1 MMDVMELKK
10 TRLYSI
16 HEKLNAK
23 MFEFAG
29 WEMPLEYIGA
39 TREHDYVRRSAGLFD
54 VSHMGEIE
62 VKGKDAFNF
71 IQYLITNDITNLKK
85 EEIIYSPMC
94 YEDGMTVDDL
104 LVYMIK
110 EEDYLLVINAG
121 NIDKD
126 FEWIK
131 EKGEKFDV
139 EINNISNYVGQLA
152 IQGPKAEE
160 ILSEL
165 VDVNLSN
172 IEFYKFENNVTVCG
186 EKCIVSRTG
195 YTGEDGFEIYCN
207 NNVVEKIWNDILEIG
222 KDNITPAGLGA
233 RDTLRAEVNLP
244 LYGHEISEEISPIEG
259 GLGIFVKL
267 NKENFLGKDA
277 LISLK
282 SQETQRKLVAFEMQ
296 GKGMIRGG
304 YEIEADDKVI
314 GFVTTGLKSPTL
326 DKFIG
331 MAIIDSNYAKAGTEI
346 GVKVRKKL
354 VSAVIVRRPFYK
366 KQYKK
371 AETVREE
378 YKQYPYIPSTR
389 EDEEK
394 MLKACKVNSI
404 DDLFSDI
411 PDNLKLKRDL
421 ELEESKSELEVATIV
436 KNIADKN
443 ISTEE
448 LTCFLGAGAYDHYVP
463 SIIKH
468 ITSRSEFYTAY
479 TPYQAEISQGT
490 LQSIFEFQSM
500 IAEITK
506 MDIANAS
513 MYDGATAAVEG
524 CLLAISKTRRK
535 KVVVGKTVHPET
547 RQILKAYLQFNNCEV
562 VEVDY
567 DRELGMTDLNRLKEV
582 VDEDTACVLLQ
593 NPNFFGVIED
603 VDEVGQIAHAKK
615 AMYVLSVNP
624 ITLSVLKSPGEVGA
638 DVVVGDAQP
647 LGNSLNY
654 GGPYVGF
661 LAIKSGLI
669 RKMPGRVVGQTVD
682 RNGNRCYCLTLQT
695 REQHVRRE
703 KATSNICSNQGLCAL
718 NSAIYMATM
727 GKKGYE
733 EVAIQNMQKSHYAV
747 KKVSEGGKFTPL
759 FKGKFF
765 NEFVIKS
772 PVEIEELN
780 KKLLENN
787 ILGGYDLGKDYPEL
801 SGCTMLCVTE
811 KRSVD
816 EINKLIGIMEG
827 M

>member
-1 MMDVMELKK
+1 
-10 TRLYSI
+10 
-16 HEKLNAK
+16 
-23 MFEFAG
+23 
-29 WEMPLEYIGA
+29 
-39 TREHDYVRRSAGLFD
+39 
-54 VSHMGEIE
+54 
-62 VKGKDAFNF
+62 
-71 IQYLITNDITNLKK
+71 
-85 EEIIYSPMC
+85 MC
-94 YEDGMTVDDL
+94 YENGMTVDDL
-104 LVYMIK
+104 LIYMID
-110 EEDYLLVINAG
+110 ENNYLLVINAG

-126 FEWIK
+126 YEWVK
-131 EKGEKFDV
+131 KQSESFNV
-139 EINNISNYVGQLA
+139 EINNISNYVCQLA

-160 ILSEL
+160 ILSKL
-165 VDVNLSN
+165 TDTNLSE
-172 IEFYKFENNVTVCG
+172 IEFYKFKNNVSVCG

-195 YTGEDGFEIYCN
+195 YTGEDGFEIYCEN
-207 NNVVEKIWNDILEIG
+207 NSVEKIWNSILETG
-222 KDNITPAGLGA
+222 KDDIVPAGLGA
-233 RDTLRAEVNLP
+233 RDTLRSEVNLP
-244 LYGHEISEEISPIEG
+244 LYGHEISEEIAPIEG
-259 GLGIFVKL
+259 GLNIFVKL
-267 NKENFLGKDA
+267 NKDDFIGKDA
-277 LISLK
+277 LVKMK
-282 SQETQRKLVAFEMQ
+282 SQEKQRKLVAFEMQ

-304 YEIEADDKVI
+304 YEIEVDDKVI

-331 MAIIDSNYAKAGTEI
+331 MAIIDSDYAKVGTEI

-354 VSAVIVRRPFYK
+354 VSAVIVKRPFYK

-371 AETVREE
+371 TEVVKEQ
-378 YKQYPYIPSTR
+378 YKQYAYIPATH
-389 EDEEK
+389 EDEER
-394 MLKACKVNSI
+394 MLKVCKVNSI

-411 PDNLKLKRDL
+411 PDNLKLKRNL
-421 ELEESKSELEVATIV
+421 NLEESKSEIEVSEAI
-436 KNIADKN
+436 KNLANKN

-490 LQSIFEFQSM
+490 LQAIFEFQSM

-524 CLLAISKTRRK
+524 CILAASKTRRK
-535 KVVVGKTVHPET
+535 KVVVSRTVHPET
-547 RQILKAYLQFNNCEV
+547 RKILKTYLQFKDCQV

-567 DRELGMTDLNRLKEV
+567 DRENGTTDLNKLQEEV
-582 VDEDTACVLLQ
+582 DDNTACVLLQ
-593 NPNFFGVIED
+593 NPNFFGMIED
-603 VDEVGQIAHAKK
+603 IDKAGEIARDKK

-624 ITLSVLKSPGEVGA
+624 ITLSILKSPGEVGA
-638 DVVVGDAQP
+638 DVAVGDAQV
-647 LGNSLNY
+647 LGNELNY

-682 RNGNRCYCLTLQT
+682 KDGSRCYCLTLQT

-718 NSAIYMATM
+718 NASIYMATM

-733 EVAIQNMQKSHYAV
+733 EVAMQNMQKSHYAAR
-747 KKVSEGGKFTPL
+747 KLSEGEKFEPV

-765 NEFVIKS
+765 NEFVVKS
-772 PVEIEELN
+772 PVAVEELN
-780 KKLLENN
+780 DKLLKNK

-801 SGCTMLCVTE
+801 SGCTMICVTE
-811 KRSVD
+811 KRSAD
-816 EINKLIGIMEG
+816 EINKLVGIMEG

>member
-1 MMDVMELKK
+1 MIDAMELKRTK
-10 TRLYSI
+10 LFST
-16 HEKLNAK
+16 HKKLNAK

-29 WEMPLEYIGA
+29 WEMPLEYTSA
-39 TREHDYVRRSAGLFD
+39 TKEHDCVRKSAGLFD
-54 VSHMGEIE
+54 VSHMGELE
-62 VKGKDAFNF
+62 VKGEDAFKF
-71 IQYLITNDITNLKK
+71 IQHLITNDISNLKK
-85 EEIIYSPMC
+85 DEIIYSPMC
-94 YEDGMTVDDL
+94 YENGMTVDDL
-104 LVYMIK
+104 LIYMID
-110 EEDYLLVINAG
+110 ENNYLLVINAG

-126 FEWIK
+126 YEWVK
-131 EKGEKFDV
+131 KQSESFNV
-139 EINNISNYVGQLA
+139 EINNISNYVCQLA

-160 ILSEL
+160 ILSKL
-165 VDVNLSN
+165 TDTNLSE
-172 IEFYKFENNVTVCG
+172 IEFYKFKNNVSVCG

-195 YTGEDGFEIYCN
+195 YTGEDGFEIYCEN
-207 NNVVEKIWNDILEIG
+207 NSVEKIWNSILETG
-222 KDNITPAGLGA
+222 KDDIVPAGLGA
-233 RDTLRAEVNLP
+233 RDTLRSEVNLP

-259 GLGIFVKL
+259 GLNIFVKL
-267 NKENFLGKDA
+267 NKDDFIGKDA
-277 LISLK
+277 LVKMK
-282 SQETQRKLVAFEMQ
+282 SQEKQRKLVAFEMQ

-304 YEIEADDKVI
+304 YEIEVDDKVI

-331 MAIIDSNYAKAGTEI
+331 MAIIDSDYAKVGTEI

-354 VSAVIVRRPFYK
+354 VSAVIVKRPFYK

-371 AETVREE
+371 TEVVKEQ
-378 YKQYPYIPSTR
+378 YKQYAYIPATH
-389 EDEEK
+389 EDEER
-394 MLKACKVNSI
+394 MLKVCKVNSI

-411 PDNLKLKRDL
+411 PDNLKLKRNL
-421 ELEESKSELEVATIV
+421 NLEESKSEIEVSEAI
-436 KNIADKN
+436 KNLANKN

-490 LQSIFEFQSM
+490 LQAIFEFQSM

-524 CLLAISKTRRK
+524 CILAASKTRRK
-535 KVVVGKTVHPET
+535 KVVVSRTVHPET
-547 RQILKAYLQFNNCEV
+547 RKILKTYLQFKDCQV

-567 DRELGMTDLNRLKEV
+567 DRENGTTDLNKLQEEV
-582 VDEDTACVLLQ
+582 DDNTACVLLQ
-593 NPNFFGVIED
+593 NPNFFGMIED
-603 VDEVGQIAHAKK
+603 IDKAGEIARDKK

-624 ITLSVLKSPGEVGA
+624 ITLSILKSPGEVGA
-638 DVVVGDAQP
+638 DVAVGDAQV
-647 LGNSLNY
+647 LGNELNY

-682 RNGNRCYCLTLQT
+682 KDGSRCYCLTLQT

-718 NSAIYMATM
+718 NASIYMATI

-733 EVAIQNMQKSHYAV
+733 EVAMQNMQKSHYAAR
-747 KKVSEGGKFTPL
+747 KLSEGEKFEPV

-765 NEFVIKS
+765 NEFVVKS
-772 PVEIEELN
+772 PVAVEELN
-780 KKLLENN
+780 DKLLKNK

-801 SGCTMLCVTE
+801 SGCTMICVTE
-811 KRSVD
+811 KRSAD
-816 EINKLIGIMEG
+816 EINKLVGIMEG

>member
-1 MMDVMELKK
+1 MIECIELKRTK
-10 TRLYSI
+10 LFSV
-16 HEKLNAK
+16 HKNLNAK

-29 WEMPLEYIGA
+29 WEMPLEYMSA
-39 TREHDYVRRSAGLFD
+39 TKEHEYVRSSAGLFD

-62 VKGKDAFNF
+62 IKGKEASSF
-71 IQYLITNDITNLKK
+71 IQYLITNDITNLKE

-94 YEDGMTVDDL
+94 YENGMTVDDL
-104 LVYMIK
+104 LVYMLK
-110 EEDYLLVINAG
+110 EENYLLVINAG

-126 FEWIK
+126 YEWIK
-131 EKGEKFDV
+131 KQSKKFDV
-139 EINNISNYVGQLA
+139 QINNISKYVGQLA
-152 IQGPKAEE
+152 IQGPKAKE
-160 ILSEL
+160 ILSKL
-165 VDVNLSN
+165 VDIDLNE
-172 IEFYKFENNVTVCG
+172 IEFYKFKSNIKVCG
-186 EKCIVSRTG
+186 ESCIVSRTG
-195 YTGEDGFEIYCN
+195 YTGEDGFEIYCDE
-207 NNVVEKIWNDILEIG
+207 NVIEKIWDSILETG
-222 KDNITPAGLGA
+222 KENVIPAGLGA

-259 GLGIFVKL
+259 GLSKFIKF
-267 NKENFLGKDA
+267 NKEDFLGKEA

-282 SQETQRKLVAFEMQ
+282 SKETQKKLVAFEMQ

-304 YEIEADDKVI
+304 YEIEVDDKVI

-331 MAIIDSNYAKAGTEI
+331 MAIIDSNYAKVGTEI
-346 GVKVRKKL
+346 GIRVRKKL
-354 VSAVIVRRPFYK
+354 VSAVIVKRPFYK

-371 AETVREE
+371 SEVVKEE
-378 YKQYPYIPSTR
+378 YKQYAYIPATH

-394 MLKACKVNSI
+394 MLKACKVNTI
-404 DDLFSDI
+404 YDLFSDI
-411 PDNLKLKRDL
+411 PDKLKLKRDL
-421 ELEESKSELEVATIV
+421 GLEESKSELEVSQIV
-436 KNIADKN
+436 KNIANKN

-524 CLLAISKTRRK
+524 CLLAVSKTRRK

-547 RQILKAYLQFNNCEV
+547 RQILKTYLQFNDCEI

-567 DRELGMTDLNRLKEV
+567 DKELGVTDLNKLKET
-582 VDEDTACVLLQ
+582 VDENTACVLIQ

-603 VDEVGQIAHAKK
+603 LDEVGQIVRDKK

-638 DVVVGDAQP
+638 DIAVGDAQP
-647 LGNSLNY
+647 LGNELNY

-682 RNGNRCYCLTLQT
+682 RDGNRAYCLTLQT

-733 EVAIQNMQKSHYAV
+733 EVAIQNMQKSHYTAR
-747 KKVSEGGKFTPL
+747 KINEGSKFELL

-772 PVEIEELN
+772 SVEIDVLN

-787 ILGGYDLGKDYPEL
+787 ILGGYDLGKGYPEL
-801 SGCTMLCVTE
+801 SGCTMICVTE
-811 KRSVD
+811 KRSAE
-816 EINKLIGIMEG
+816 EIDKLIRVMEG